1 MNREIRFRGYN
12 LKNKQWIYGY
22 YLVNRGKHYIV
33 KDEVVEPF
41 KEESDFEV
49 DPESVG
55 QFVGEVGNIEL
66 YEGDIANFVYGDN
79 LLNLHGTVVWNGVF
93 CEYLLRLGDYG
104 GHTISTQQD
113 FFICKIL
120 GNEYEKERISN
131 P

>member
-1 MNREIRFRGYN
+1 MNRKIQFRGFN

-41 KEESDFEV
+41 VEESDFEV
-49 DPESVG
+49 EPESVG
-55 QFVGEVGNIEL
+55 QFVGVVGGIEL

-79 LLNLHGTVVWNGVF
+79 LLNLHGTVAWDDIYCQF
-93 CEYLLRLGDYG
+93 KLRPGDYG
-104 GHTISTQQD
+104 GHLISTAVD
-113 FFICKIL
+113 LFKCVIH
-120 GNEYEKERISN
+120 GNEYEKKLSN

>member
-1 MNREIRFRGYN
+1 MNRQIKFRGFN

-41 KEESDFEV
+41 VEESDFEV

-55 QFVGEVGNIEL
+55 QFVCNADGVDI
-66 YEGDIANFVYGDN
+66 YEGDIVDMVCEEPTLSRRGTIGWNSLYCEWKIYGECR
-79 LLNLHGTVVWNGVF
+79 F
-93 CEYLLRLGDYG
+93 GDALFMEKSLFKYEV
-104 GHTISTQQD
+104 I
-113 FFICKIL
+113 
-120 GNEYEKERISN
+120 GNEYEKKLSN